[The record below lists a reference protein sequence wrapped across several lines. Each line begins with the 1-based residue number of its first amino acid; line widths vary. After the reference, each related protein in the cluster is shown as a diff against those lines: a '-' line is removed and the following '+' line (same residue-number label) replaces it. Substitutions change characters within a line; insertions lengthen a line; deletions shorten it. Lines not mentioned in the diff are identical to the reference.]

1 MEAKLQSELDR
12 MTDTLHE
19 TVVAVQTEIDALEV
33 LKRAAVRPL
42 PDTQAPRPAQ
52 TGCGFGSYPILVPL
66 WPNRLILPCGLMA
79 LLKTVL
85 SAAGAAGSL

>member
-52 TGCGFGSYPILVPL
+52 PGCGFGSYPILVPL
-66 WPNRLILPCGLMA
+66 AQPSFL
-79 LLKTVL
+79 VV
-85 SAAGAAGSL
+85 

>member
-42 PDTQAPRPAQ
+42 PDTQAPSPAQ
-52 TGCGFGSYPILVPL
+52 TGAH
-66 WPNRLILPCGLMA
+66 N
-79 LLKTVL
+79 
-85 SAAGAAGSL
+85 